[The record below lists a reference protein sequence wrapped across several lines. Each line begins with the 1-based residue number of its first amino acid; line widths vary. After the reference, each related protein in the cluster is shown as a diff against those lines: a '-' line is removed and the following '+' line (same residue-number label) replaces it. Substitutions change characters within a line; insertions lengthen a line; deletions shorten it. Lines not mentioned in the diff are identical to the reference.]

1 VLFERYWARG
11 CLIFGV
17 EKDEMMPFCEALGEV
32 SEDLS
37 KKLAVA
43 ALRAYK
49 VSDKNPLFCVRH
61 GKKIPW
67 K

>member
-1 VLFERYWARG
+1 
-11 CLIFGV
+11 
-17 EKDEMMPFCEALGEV
+17 MMPFCEALGKV